1 LAQGAQPNPANP
13 NVLSDISCNGEGT
26 SKELKAL
33 ATLVVSGE
41 ITEEVRR
48 CSQALSDE
56 GKAQL
61 FEIIAVERGLSIDEL
76 HEEARRD
83 REALETRRISGYS
96 PLGFWQQLIEL
107 HWTALGYRVVSTQSW
122 WGDSL
127 CDGDPSDQD
136 YLFYFVTPV
145 PVNNPDGL
153 RTFSQDTLVSA
164 MLSWYQFWYGGVN
177 GFGITGYNFVKICLG
192 DGGVAA
198 GGGPDHVAYW
208 LKLLQ
213 P

>member
-61 FEIIAVERGLSIDEL
+61 FEII
-76 HEEARRD
+76 
-83 REALETRRISGYS
+83 
-96 PLGFWQQLIEL
+96 
-107 HWTALGYRVVSTQSW
+107 
-122 WGDSL
+122 
-127 CDGDPSDQD
+127 
-136 YLFYFVTPV
+136 FVTPV

>member
-83 REALETRRISGYS
+83 REALETRRIAGYS
-96 PLGFWQQLIEL
+96 PLGFWQQLLSFIGQL
-107 HWTALGYRVVSTQSW
+107 
-122 WGDSL
+122 
-127 CDGDPSDQD
+127 SDI
-136 YLFYFVTPV
+136 
-145 PVNNPDGL
+145 G
-153 RTFSQDTLVSA
+153 S
-164 MLSWYQFWYGGVN
+164 
-177 GFGITGYNFVKICLG
+177 
-192 DGGVAA
+192 
-198 GGGPDHVAYW
+198 
-208 LKLLQ
+208 
-213 P
+213 